1 MLYRLTDCSPK
12 LYMTHENED
21 KLIQYN
27 LEINLC
33 NSKLTHCKVKIKWY
47 IKTSITM
54 SIEWYK

>member
-33 NSKLTHCKVKIKWY
+33 NSKLTHCKVKIK
-47 IKTSITM
+47 
-54 SIEWYK
+54 